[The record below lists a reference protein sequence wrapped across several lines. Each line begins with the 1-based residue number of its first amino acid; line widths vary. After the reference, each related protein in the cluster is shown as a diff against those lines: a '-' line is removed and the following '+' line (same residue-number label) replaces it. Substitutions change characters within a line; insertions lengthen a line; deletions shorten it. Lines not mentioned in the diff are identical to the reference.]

1 MKCEC
6 VIKYLG
12 SFSFIKYVWYSYIN
26 SIMFIKLMKVF
37 WVFLYGFIYMNKGGD
52 GIWKVF
58 VIFFW
63 F

>member
-12 SFSFIKYVWYSYIN
+12 SFSFIKYVRYSYIN

-58 VIFFW
+58 VIFF
-63 F
+63 